1 MAEQDSR
8 SAYLAARRLGRRY
21 VAEHEKE
28 SSKGYLPVL
37 EDIMRGV
44 NVLGEIS
51 LGYHEIPLSQV
62 VGTRTAAR
70 SVSFAGNFMP
80 LLGDDTEF
88 AIKWKKVYESQL
100 VEGIREP
107 IKVYE
112 YLGRYYALEGNK
124 RISILK
130 YVGAASVYGN
140 VIRLLPERNEDDDQ
154 ISIYYEFLD
163 YDKKLFLDDLW
174 FKRRGNFSRLVKQ
187 TEEFLGQHP
196 EIRED
201 LEDIITAT
209 HRRFREA
216 FRIARLEDMDLTTGD
231 ALVEYIRI
239 FGYPYEE
246 NQVDMVRNIR
256 RARAQYQVA
265 EGSLRRD
272 TVEIS
277 ATEVEYTPGRSRP
290 RRTALRV
297 AFAFDDDPKTNFFT
311 RWHTLG
317 IDRVE
322 KKYRGKLT
330 VERLFHVNTFPG
342 GVYEA
347 LETLVEKKPDVLFT
361 TSPDMSDASLRVA
374 LENPD
379 MIVLNCDRPREG
391 KNLNT
396 YLSKMYDLTFLCGVL
411 AGAMSRSGVVGYMDY
426 APWGEKRRTYEIN
439 AYALGARLVNPRART
454 VGYTLQGINRWNEH
468 ARARSVMAEAGA
480 DVAFCRH
487 SPDNPLDRQ
496 AFPEIYAQ
504 LYALGP
510 GGSPLESYAGASFD
524 WEHFYDK
531 VIGDAIAGRT
541 ALLEGRHLN
550 GNPIHFGWGLST
562 GIMDIYTVNAAI
574 GERAGRLLGIFRDLV
589 REDRLSPFEGPVWD
603 DEGVLRIDSGVVPP
617 LLEIQRMS
625 WLESAVTEVNRDLIF
640 PEE

>member
-504 LYALGP
+504 IYALGP

>member
-8 SAYLAARRLGRRY
+8 SAYLAARRMGRRY
-21 VAEHEKE
+21 LAEHEKDAA
-28 SSKGYLPVL
+28 KGYLPVL

-44 NVLGEIS
+44 NVLGEIN
-51 LGYHEIPLSQV
+51 LGYHEIPLDRV
-62 VGTRTAAR
+62 AGTRTSAR

-80 LLGDDTEF
+80 LLADDTEF

-140 VIRLLPERNEDDDQ
+140 VIRLLPERNEENDQ

-174 FKRRGNFSRLVKQ
+174 FKRRGNFTLLVRQ
-187 TEEFLGQHP
+187 TEDFLAKH
-196 EIRED
+196 REVNGSV
-201 LEDIITAT
+201 ETIIAAT

-216 FRIARLEDMDLTTGD
+216 YRIARLEDVDLTTGD
-231 ALVEYIRI
+231 ALVEYTKV

-246 NQVDMVRNIR
+246 NQVDMVKNIR
-256 RARAQYQVA
+256 RARSQYQVA
-265 EGSLRRD
+265 EGILRRD
-272 TVEIS
+272 TVEITAS
-277 ATEVEYTPGRSRP
+277 EVENVPGRSRP
-290 RRTALRV
+290 RRGVLRV
-297 AFAFDDDPKTNFFT
+297 AFAFDDDPQTNFFT

-322 KKYRGKLT
+322 KKYQGKLQ
-330 VERLFHVNTFPG
+330 VERLFHANTHPG
-342 GVYEA
+342 GPYEA
-347 LETLVEKKPDVLFT
+347 LQTLVEKKPDVLFT
-361 TSPDMSDASLRVA
+361 TSPTMSDASLRVA
-374 LENPD
+374 LENPH
-379 MIVLNCDRPREG
+379 MIVLNCDLPREG

-396 YLSKMYDLTFLCGVL
+396 YFSKMFDLTFLCGIL

-426 APWGEKRRTYEIN
+426 AAWGEARTTYEIN
-439 AYALGARLVNPRART
+439 AFALGASLVNPRART
-454 VGYTLQGINRWNEH
+454 VGYTLRGINRWNEH
-468 ARARSVMAEAGA
+468 DKARRVMAEAGA
-480 DVAFCRH
+480 DVALCRH

-504 LYALGP
+504 LYAIGP
-510 GGSPLESYAGASFD
+510 GGNPLESYAGASFD

-531 VIGDAIAGRT
+531 VIGDAIGGRT

-589 REDRLSPFEGPVWD
+589 REERVHPFEGPVWD
-603 DEGVLRIDSGVVPP
+603 DQGVLRIDSGVVPP
-617 LLEIQRMS
+617 LLETQRMTWMERS
-625 WLESAVTEVNRDLIF
+625 VTELN
-640 PEE
+640 PGN